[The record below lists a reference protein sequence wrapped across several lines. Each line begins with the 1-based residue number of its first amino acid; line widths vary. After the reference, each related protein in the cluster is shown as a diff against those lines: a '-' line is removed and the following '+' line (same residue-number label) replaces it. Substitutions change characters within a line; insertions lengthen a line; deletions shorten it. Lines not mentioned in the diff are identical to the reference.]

1 MKNKIFVD
9 GDLLAFPSASVAE
22 ERIYVAKDP
31 YGKVVAEFDGAK
43 AYSAWL
49 QEMEIFGTDMQ
60 HGFTGDVEDLTR
72 ELEIRPKPFKEAQK
86 AFKRT
91 LDQWLSKCPDGDVTV
106 YLAPMSGSTNFRHDV
121 ALRKPYKGNR
131 KDSHKPIHLQA
142 LREWAFSLPYTKR
155 ATKFETDDIV
165 TGMAHRYGR
174 NGYVIQNEKD
184 IYGGYN
190 CWIFHPD
197 HQDEPVWSDPS
208 IIGDLDWKGEDLV
221 GLGRLFVLAQGGIFG
236 DSADNYSGL
245 DGAGPRKAWEVL
257 SQFKGERIEV
267 LPEAVNEVV
276 KLYRAK
282 YGNEYEYLNKS
293 GQKAVASWYGF
304 YEEGI
309 RLAYMLKSRKD
320 YPHEL
325 LDPAKKIYEE
335 TK

>member
-60 HGFTGDVEDLTR
+60 HGFTGDIEDLTR

-142 LREWAFSLPYTKR
+142 LRDWAFSLPYTKR

-165 TGMAHRYGR
+165 TGMAHRHGR
-174 NGYVIQNEKD
+174 NGYLVQNEKD
-184 IYGGYN
+184 GFTCYN
-190 CWIFHPD
+190 CWFLYPD
-197 HQDEPVWSDPS
+197 HHNEPVWSDPNTLGYVERNGGKV
-208 IIGDLDWKGEDLV
+208 I
-221 GLGRLFVLAQGGIFG
+221 GLGRLFLMSQVLTG
-236 DSADNYSGL
+236 DVADGYSGL
-245 DGAGPRKAWEVL
+245 DGVGVSKAVEIL
-257 SQFKGERIEV
+257 SPYNNASVKH
-267 LPEAVNEVV
+267 LPEVV
-276 KLYRAK
+276 RMVAQMYRKK
-282 YGNEYEYLNKS
+282 YGDSYDYINKF
-293 GQKAVASWYGF
+293 GEPATASWFDF
-304 YEEGI
+304 YVESV
-309 RLAYMLKSRKD
+309 RLAYMLKNRKD
-320 YPHEL
+320 YPHSFI
-325 LDPAKKIYEE
+325 DPAKDIYKE
-335 TK
+335 KA